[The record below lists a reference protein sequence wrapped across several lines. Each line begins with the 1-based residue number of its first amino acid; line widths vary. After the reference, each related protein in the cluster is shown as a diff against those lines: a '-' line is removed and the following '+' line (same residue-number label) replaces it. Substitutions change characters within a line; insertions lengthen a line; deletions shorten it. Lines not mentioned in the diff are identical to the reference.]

1 MKLLFFDLEMTGTM
15 VNKHGI
21 HQISGYIVID
31 GEIKEKFNLHVR
43 PNPQAQIDPA
53 ALEVAGVTE
62 AQVKA
67 YPPMEQVYAGFVD
80 MLSKYAD
87 RYNKKDKFFLVGYNN
102 ASFDNQFLRA
112 WFIQNGDKYFGSWF
126 WANSIDVMVM
136 ATPYLAERRAEMENF
151 KQGTV
156 AKTLGIVVEDDKLH
170 DALYDIEICKAIG
183 ACAIAAA
190 WAANASPGSRGG
202 ITGFQAGAVM
212 WEFIR
217 HWNRTNNKTGMCL
230 IDYDD
235 MLYPQYENRFSK
247 TITKDLMESLVK
259 EAKKH
264 IAEYESNPKSMVH
277 PDVLAHWKKIAQGIP
292 PFGYK
297 VVDEKF

>member
-1 MKLLFFDLEMTGTM
+1 MEAITEKDVEIIEQWYKDAPKQTIETLSEFMSHVLNDYYHDDYGT
-15 VNKHGI
+15 
-21 HQISGYIVID
+21 
-31 GEIKEKFNLHVR
+31 
-43 PNPQAQIDPA
+43 
-53 ALEVAGVTE
+53 
-62 AQVKA
+62 
-67 YPPMEQVYAGFVD
+67 
-80 MLSKYAD
+80 
-87 RYNKKDKFFLVGYNN
+87 
-102 ASFDNQFLRA
+102 
-112 WFIQNGDKYFGSWF
+112 
-126 WANSIDVMVM
+126 
-136 ATPYLAERRAEMENF
+136 
-151 KQGTV
+151 
-156 AKTLGIVVEDDKLH
+156 
-170 DALYDIEICKAIG
+170 ICKAIG

-217 HWNRTNNKTGMCL
+217 HWNRTNNKTGMCP

-247 TITKDLMESLVK
+247 TITNDLMESLVK